1 MKDNKEKALRSDTSL
16 SKTRFL
22 FLYVH
27 VIFRS
32 LRVHFALTDACACV
46 RHFAIAL

>member
-22 FLYVH
+22 FLCVH
-27 VIFRS
+27 VI
-32 LRVHFALTDACACV
+32 ALARFFVAVSPLCLD
-46 RHFAIAL
+46 